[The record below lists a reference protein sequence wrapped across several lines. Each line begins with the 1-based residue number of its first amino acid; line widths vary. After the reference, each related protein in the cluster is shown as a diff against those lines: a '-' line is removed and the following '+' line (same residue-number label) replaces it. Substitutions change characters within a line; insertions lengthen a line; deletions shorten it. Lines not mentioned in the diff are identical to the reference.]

1 MKNKND
7 QNQDTSFDM
16 GRGGGGRIS
25 LRNLKTF
32 SSLKNPVFRLYF
44 GGMVGW
50 TAAMN
55 MQMITRSLLLYR
67 LTGSAALLGFM
78 ALATAIPMILL
89 SLFGGVIADRVQK
102 KLVIIVGL
110 FGFAAVSLTVAL
122 TLTTGYLS
130 VDHPGSWW
138 ILMAN
143 SVLQG
148 ILMGL
153 TMPSRQAII
162 LEIVGDRQ
170 VMNAIALSSLEM
182 NTLRFLAPALAGF
195 LIDAF
200 DFQAVFY
207 TMTALY
213 LLGAALIAL
222 MPLTGTM
229 TLRGSGALA
238 DIAEGLKYIRQ
249 EPAVLMVLVFTLFAV
264 LLSMPYQMMLPI
276 FADDI
281 LKVGAKGLGL
291 LMSLSGAGAMVA
303 AFTIASLPNRRRGV
317 MLLVSG
323 LIMGLALIA
332 FSFSTTWSL
341 SLIMMAVVGLGQTG
355 RMALGNTM
363 LQNYAKDEYRGR
375 VMSFLM
381 MDQGLS
387 SLGTFAAGLLAEGI
401 GVEWAIGGFATLLV
415 FFCILTLIF
424 VPRLR
429 KLQ

>member
-1 MKNKND
+1 MKNKDDRYKNAGP
-7 QNQDTSFDM
+7 DM

-25 LRNLKTF
+25 LRNLRTF

-78 ALATAIPMILL
+78 ALANAIPMILL
-89 SLFGGVIADRVQK
+89 SLFGGVIADRIQK
-102 KLVIIVGL
+102 KHVIVVGL
-110 FGFAAVSLTVAL
+110 IGFALVSLTVAV
-122 TLTTGYLS
+122 TLSTGYLS

-162 LEIVGDRQ
+162 LEIVGDNQ

-195 LIDAF
+195 LIDYF

-213 LLGAALIAL
+213 LLGTALIAL
-222 MPLTGTM
+222 MPRTGTM
-229 TLRGSGALA
+229 TVRASSTMT
-238 DIAEGLKYIRQ
+238 DIVQGLKYIRK
-249 EPAVLMVLVFTLFAV
+249 ETTVLLVLIFTLFAV

-291 LMSLSGAGAMVA
+291 LMSISGAGAMVA
-303 AFTIASLPNRRRGV
+303 AFTIASLPNKKRGA

-323 LIMGLALIA
+323 LIMGVALIA
-332 FSFSTTWSL
+332 FSFSTTWYL
-341 SLIMMAVVGLGQTG
+341 SLILIAVVGLGQTG
-355 RMALGNTM
+355 RMALGNTA
-363 LQNYAKDEYRGR
+363 LQTYTKDEYRGR

-401 GVEWAIGGFATLLV
+401 GVQWAIGGFAMLLV
-415 FFCILTLIF
+415 FLCILTFIF

-429 KLQ
+429 NLQ